1 MKTRTSKL
9 PLPDINRFDPLVP
22 LAKSMAADLLARGG
36 TLLRAT
42 QDQVQIRRQGQVA
55 TIDKLAR
62 VSWRAFH

>member
-1 MKTRTSKL
+1 MKSRSSKM

-22 LAKSMAADLLARGG
+22 LAKSMATDLLARGG

-62 VSWRAFH
+62 VSWRSFH